1 MGAPP
6 LPSGGTTGVLDYQL
20 EDDGFYDEA
29 FEESGTP
36 RAAYRRLMGAL
47 GELDLGELAT
57 SVSAEVERLEVSFG
71 SGASEEPFH
80 LDPVPRVMDAAE
92 WELLEGGLA
101 QRVRALSAFTADV
114 YGRRAIVAAG
124 VVPER
129 AIETSV
135 YFEPWMIGVEVPAW
149 HYTAV
154 AGMDLVRGADGLL
167 AVLEDNLRTPSGLA
181 YASAARTVVDRVLPF
196 PPPAERRS
204 LSPVYDKLGEA
215 LRAAAPKGDGDP
227 YVVLLSDGPGNSAW
241 YEHLVMARRL
251 GIPLV
256 THDDLYPSR
265 GRLRAQVDGR
275 SRDVDVVYRRTD
287 EDRLHDGQGRP
298 TWLAEVLLGPC
309 RTGRLACLNAFGS
322 GVADDK
328 LVHGYVEAMVR
339 FYLHEEPLIRSVP
352 TYDLSLP
359 AVRDSILARMD
370 EIVLKP
376 RAGHGGHGI
385 VVGPHA
391 NAEDLKLAAAQVE
404 QEPGNWVAQETVM
417 LSRHPTVEGG
427 VLVPRHVDLRAFA
440 VCCGEHVEVAAGGL
454 TRFGRSAG
462 ALVVNS
468 SQNGGGKD
476 TWVLS

>member
-1 MGAPP
+1 M
-6 LPSGGTTGVLDYQL
+6 
-20 EDDGFYDEA
+20 
-29 FEESGTP
+29 
-36 RAAYRRLMGAL
+36 
-47 GELDLGELAT
+47 
-57 SVSAEVERLEVSFG
+57 SAEVERLGVSFG

-92 WELLEGGLA
+92 WELVEGGLA

-114 YGRRAIVAAG
+114 YGERAIVAAG

-204 LSPVYDKLGEA
+204 LSPVYDKLGAA

-241 YEHLVMARRL
+241 YEHRVMARRL

-256 THDDLYPSR
+256 THDELYPSR

-275 SRDVDVVYRRTD
+275 SREVDVVYRRTD

-359 AVRDSILARMD
+359 AVRDSILARID

-391 NAEDLKLAAAQVE
+391 NAEDLELAAAQVE
-404 QEPGNWVAQETVM
+404 PEPGNWVAQETVM

-454 TRFGRSAG
+454 TRFGRERGRTRGEQLPKRRRQGYLGPVMSSRPLIGVTIVGDAGGEERRAHARRASRRARRWRSASPTC
-462 ALVVNS
+462 APS
-468 SQNGGGKD
+468 RRRAACRS
-476 TWVLS
+476 